1 VSEGKDYSSP
11 MKEAAISMHELFVT
25 LKDAGFSRK
34 DAIELLAKVMAGA
47 IGDAMNNQ
55 KNSEN
60 DD

>member
-1 VSEGKDYSSP
+1 